1 MSTEYLCLIAIKI
14 VHRSQVVGNI
24 RNNSQE
30 CSFIKGLEG
39 YHTVSELILL
49 MLDVILTWRSLLE
62 LFIRYLCSVCRMLF
76 AFLKDSCLLFFVFFF
91 GTKSTTKRL
100 CMKCPETSI
109 FQDLLNIKRN
119 LNILLKIMIRN
130 KGSWIVLLSICF
142 DKIST
147 PVNLPNHSILM
158 LSESKI
164 GYLKLYRTVQF
175 KLP

>member
-1 MSTEYLCLIAIKI
+1 MSTEYLYLIAVKI

-39 YHTVSELILL
+39 YHTVSDMISL

-62 LFIRYLCSVCRMLF
+62 LFIRYLCSVCRVLF
-76 AFLKDSCLLFFVFFF
+76 AFLRRFMSSFLFCFFF
-91 GTKSTTKRL
+91 GAKSSTKRL
-100 CMKCPETSI
+100 CIKCPETSI
-109 FQDLLNIKRN
+109 FPDLLNSKRN

-147 PVNLPNHSILM
+147 PVTLLNLNILM
-158 LSESKI
+158 PSESKI
-164 GYLKLYRTVQF
+164 G
-175 KLP
+175 